1 MADPGIKETVEIPE
15 EADVGLENDVFKVSG
30 PEGELSR
37 EFDLRGVELVREGNK
52 VIVSSDSSRKKRR
65 SAVGTV
71 ISRINNMFEGVVNPF
86 SSELKVVYSHFPISV
101 SVEGDKVKIEN
112 FIGEETPRVAEI
124 VGKNTK
130 VDVKGEDIELSGP
143 DKEAV
148 GQTAA
153 NIEQATQAKG
163 RDPRVFQDGIYIV
176 EGP

>member
-15 EADVGLENDVFKVSG
+15 EADVSLENDVFKVSG

-52 VIVSSDSSRKKRR
+52 VIVSSNSSRKKRR

-71 ISRINNMFEGVVNPF
+71 ISRIKNMFEGVVNPF
-86 SSELKVVYSHFPISV
+86 SSKLKVVYSHFPISV

-112 FIGEETPRVAEI
+112 FIGEEKPRAAEI
-124 VGKNTK
+124 VGDTEVN
-130 VDVKGEDIELSGP
+130 VKGEDIELRGP

-176 EGP
+176 ERP